1 MIKGSNKYKELA
13 ESIKGIYTVQT
24 LGKRLKINEKKA
36 IYVIYRLRKL
46 GYVKTSYGQGKKRLY
61 YISMDNL
68 HKRISYTQRI
78 NEISPIKLASSN
90 PYYIYGRIPSIE
102 ETLIYA
108 IKQKEVRYII
118 ASLALFKKVKYWA
131 LLYKL
136 AKKEGLVREVVALYE
151 VSKIVVKKVKRM
163 PKRFYNLALQKK
175 SDSYIY
181 IIKGLNSSDFKEIE
195 KKWKV
200 YIPLNREDLGDYKH
214 D

>member
-118 ASLALFKKVKYWA
+118 ASLALFKKEKGSPPCDSEPTSLELVSHRTLSVAPEYSSPFGSIMTFLSS
-131 LLYKL
+131 LLPMYPARSAPSLCK
-136 AKKEGLVREVVALYE
+136 VATSRTTPASASE
-151 VSKIVVKKVKRM
+151 T
-163 PKRFYNLALQKK
+163 
-175 SDSYIY
+175 
-181 IIKGLNSSDFKEIE
+181 
-195 KKWKV
+195 
-200 YIPLNREDLGDYKH
+200 
-214 D
+214 

>member
-1 MIKGSNKYKELA
+1 
-13 ESIKGIYTVQT
+13 
-24 LGKRLKINEKKA
+24 
-36 IYVIYRLRKL
+36 
-46 GYVKTSYGQGKKRLY
+46 
-61 YISMDNL
+61 
-68 HKRISYTQRI
+68 
-78 NEISPIKLASSN
+78 
-90 PYYIYGRIPSIE
+90 
-102 ETLIYA
+102 
-108 IKQKEVRYII
+108 
-118 ASLALFKKVKYWA
+118 
-131 LLYKL
+131 
-136 AKKEGLVREVVALYE
+136 LYE